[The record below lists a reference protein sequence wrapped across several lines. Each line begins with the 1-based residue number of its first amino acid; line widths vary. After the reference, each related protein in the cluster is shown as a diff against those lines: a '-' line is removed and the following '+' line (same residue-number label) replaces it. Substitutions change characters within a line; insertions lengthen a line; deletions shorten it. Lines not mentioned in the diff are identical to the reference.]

1 MTQVVTAQAAAAR
14 YDAFISYRRSDGAQA
29 ARWVRR
35 ELESFRLPPR
45 LRSGNPARLKIYLDT
60 AYERG
65 ATDFFEQSIRPALL
79 ASRHLLVLATPD
91 AVRRRADAT
100 DWIAREI
107 DEFMAGPYA
116 GNVLV
121 GRVAGAFDGD
131 LPGDL
136 SKRFGNVEIVDL
148 RDISRFWFLNPA
160 RASRISDEKLKLV
173 APLFGIAHEDMPV
186 LRREEERRQQQR
198 IGLVAGVTLATM
210 TTVVGLSVAAL
221 HSSWRAA
228 EALEASMFAT
238 RSMVSGVAGALPASA
253 VAKSDPRAT
262 LLSTG
267 CDLIDMLRRTPGGKS
282 DSKPEEQIICLGE
295 RAFQHVRMGER
306 ARGEALLA
314 EIAALLPPTPKDG
327 EPSPLRSLAQRVL
340 GARTAVPGD
349 LPKEDEARIGA
360 LTAIAAFAD
369 TALTKVMDERRLR
382 INAANAHGRLYDAL
396 LASGAK
402 RAALAPLIAAQ
413 GHLDRAIVETAAEES
428 ASLRVWRD
436 RLLRLRAGLLW
447 DLDQKD
453 EGLAIAREAVK
464 QSESSVAA
472 VPGNAAISVEMAYSH
487 ATLARMSGQQGEAR
501 GQREA
506 SAEAA
511 RTALARVRQP
521 VEGSLRGDIDAIGR
535 ILSALSGR

>member
-1 MTQVVTAQAAAAR
+1 MTQPVTAQ

-35 ELESFRLPPR
+35 ELESFRLPQR

-65 ATDFFEQSIRPALL
+65 ATDFFEQNIRPALL

-91 AVRRRADAT
+91 AVRRRAAAT

-107 DEFMAGPYA
+107 DEFMAGPHA
-116 GNVLV
+116 GNILV

-136 SKRFGNVEIVDL
+136 SARFGNVEIVDL

-228 EALEASMFAT
+228 EALEASMFTART
-238 RSMVSGVAGALPASA
+238 MVSGVAGALPASA
-253 VAKSDPRAT
+253 AAGNDPRAT

-267 CDLIDMLRRTPGGKS
+267 CDLIDMLRRTPGAKN
-282 DSKPEEQIICLGE
+282 DSKPEEQIVCLGE

-306 ARGEALLA
+306 DRGEALLA
-314 EIAALLPPTPKDG
+314 EMAALLPPTPRDR
-327 EPSPLRSLAQRVL
+327 EPSPLRGLTLRVL
-340 GARTAVPGD
+340 AARTGVPGD
-349 LPKEDEARIGA
+349 MPKAAAARIA
-360 LTAIAAFAD
+360 PLTALAAFAD
-369 TALTKVMDERRLR
+369 SAVTRVMDERRLR
-382 INAANAHGRLYDAL
+382 INAADAHGQLYDAL
-396 LASGAK
+396 LATGDK
-402 RAALAPLIAAQ
+402 PAAIAPLLAAQ
-413 GHLDRAIVETAAEES
+413 AHLDRAIVETEPAES
-428 ASLRVWRD
+428 APLRVWRD
-436 RLLRLRAGLLW
+436 RLLRLRASLLW
-447 DLDQKD
+447 DLDQRD
-453 EGLAIAREAVK
+453 QGLAIAREAVK
-464 QSESSVAA
+464 QSENSVAA
-472 VPGNAAISVEMAYSH
+472 VPNNAAVSVEMAYSH
-487 ATLARMSGQQGEAR
+487 ATLARMSGQQGEAG
-501 GQREA
+501 GQQKA
-506 SAEAA
+506 SVEAA
-511 RTALARVRQP
+511 RTALERVRQP
-521 VEGSLRGDIDAIGR
+521 VEGRLRGDIDAIRR
-535 ILSALSGR
+535 ILSALSGQ